1 MFDDFT
7 TLSEKLAKDDQNIST
22 SDELREDL
30 KKLYDISQETR
41 LAKEIKDIRDE
52 LHILSTVLEDQET
65 VLLDMHEA
73 IQDMRTEKAVRD
85 GSEKPETT
93 LTYHS
98 PPERVHMHQK
108 VVHGLE
114 KQAEK
119 TYLAVCPTS
128 SIANFVA
135 KLY

>member
-1 MFDDFT
+1 MFDEFT

-22 SDELREDL
+22 SDELRQDL

-73 IQDMRTEKAVRD
+73 IQDMRTEKAVQD
-85 GSEKPETT
+85 GSKKPETT

-98 PPERVHMHQK
+98 PSERVGMHQK
-108 VVHGLE
+108 VVRGLE
-114 KQAEK
+114 RQAEK
-119 TYLAVCPTS
+119 TYIAVRSLRCRKS
-128 SIANFVA
+128 RC
-135 KLY
+135 

>member
-1 MFDDFT
+1 MFGDFT
-7 TLSEKLAKDDQNIST
+7 KLSGKLAKDDQNITT

-65 VLLDMHEA
+65 VLIDMHEA
-73 IQDMRTEKAVRD
+73 IRDMRTDKAVRE
-85 GSEKPETT
+85 GSTKLETT

-98 PPERVHMHQK
+98 PPERVRMHQK

-119 TYLAVCPTS
+119 TYIAVCPTS
-128 SIANFVA
+128 SVATVDA